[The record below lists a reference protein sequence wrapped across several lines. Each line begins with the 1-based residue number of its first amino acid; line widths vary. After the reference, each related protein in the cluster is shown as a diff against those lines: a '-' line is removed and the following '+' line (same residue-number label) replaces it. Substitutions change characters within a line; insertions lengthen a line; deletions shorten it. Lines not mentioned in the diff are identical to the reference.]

1 MDIDVSVG
9 FPFDWTSKSGRL
21 SHSVGGESQS
31 KVREGGGARTFVCK
45 SAPNFLPFPA
55 TFLAPPRRALV
66 IEMTAGKGRNR
77 EDRWIFRP

>member
-31 KVREGGGARTFVCK
+31 KVREGGGHALSSANRPQTFC
-45 SAPNFLPFPA
+45 PFRQ
-55 TFLAPPRRALV
+55 LSWLLRGALS
-66 IEMTAGKGRNR
+66 
-77 EDRWIFRP
+77 